1 MQICLKLSP
10 VFLLLLLFF
19 SEYELGNHYNHFQA
33 EEIQEL
39 VVQLFVS
46 LPWPNS
52 SFSELTLKGSCSTYK
67 PRAVE
72 RMSSSRIICLKS

>member
-1 MQICLKLSP
+1 MLKIESCC
-10 VFLLLLLFF
+10 FF
-19 SEYELGNHYNHFQA
+19 FSSEYELGNHYNHFQA

-52 SFSELTLKGSCSTYK
+52 FSELTLKGSCSTYK

-72 RMSSSRIICLKS
+72 